1 MLFNIWGG
9 GTIMAYVCIKGNKIE
24 VGGVSLMLGEISA
37 AALSITRKEFEKMY
51 ESMSK
56 ADRLLFQN
64 KYDLQC
70 QETTKM
76 INALADGGLEG
87 LKKYDLNEGTD
98 EELAPGYPEL
108 NEASEHLARTAE
120 LMNKYQIFQ
129 LFNMDSLEG
138 LLNETRKY
146 AETINDRITTFKI
159 IKMCYND
166 IKDHLDDLFVFNKT
180 ILKFIIYRLMKLEKR
195 NASEYI
201 KAYADFTQDDEAWRN
216 VVNPFNTPKMNYDFY
231 DKLYM
236 QLYPME
242 TDDGTYV
249 IAEYYAIE
257 TVQFLLKLDFLKA
270 LSVGHQIRRC
280 ESCGRFFMV
289 TKGFKTKYCPTASPI
304 DPNKTCEQVARREK
318 RMREKK
324 ADDPKTES
332 YNRCITRLTRMLERG
347 SITEEQKQMLVQ
359 KAAEY
364 AYQARFMAKYS
375 DKELE
380 EKLSSKNLYRECG
393 MTPPKRGRP
402 PKNNSSDSS
411 GTDNGQTEKPA

>member
-1 MLFNIWGG
+1 
-9 GTIMAYVCIKGNKIE
+9 MAHILIKGNKIE
-24 VGGVSLMLGEISA
+24 IGGVSLMLGEISA
-37 AALSITRKEFEKMY
+37 AALSISRKEFEDMY
-51 ESMSK
+51 VNIAKS
-56 ADRLLFQN
+56 DRLLFQR
-64 KYDLQC
+64 KYD
-70 QETTKM
+70 QERLEATKM
-76 INALADGGLEG
+76 INALAAGGIEV
-87 LKKYDLNEGTD
+87 LKKLDNKEGTD
-98 EELAPGYPEL
+98 EELAPGYPEM
-108 NEASEHLARTAE
+108 NEAVEYLIRAAQ
-120 LMNKYQIFQ
+120 LMDSYQIFQ
-129 LFNMDSLEG
+129 LFNMESLVS
-138 LLNETRKY
+138 LLNDTREY
-146 AETINDRITTFKI
+146 AETLSNRITTFKI
-159 IKMCYND
+159 IKMCHEE
-166 IKDHLDDLFVFNKT
+166 IKDYLDDLFVFNKT
-180 ILKFIIYRLMKLEKR
+180 ILKFVISRLMKLEKR

-201 KAYADFTQDDEAWRN
+201 KAYAEYTQDDEAWRN
-216 VVNPFNTPKMNYDFY
+216 VVNPFNTPKMNYDLY

-236 QLYPME
+236 ELFPLE
-242 TDDGTYV
+242 TEDGTYI
-249 IAEYYAIE
+249 IAEYYTTQ
-257 TVQFLLKLDFLKA
+257 TVQFILKLDFLKA
-270 LSVGHQIRRC
+270 LSVGHQIRKC

-359 KAAEY
+359 KATEY

-411 GTDNGQTEKPA
+411 GTDNEQTEKPA

>member
-1 MLFNIWGG
+1 
-9 GTIMAYVCIKGNKIE
+9 MAHILIKGNKIE
-24 VGGVSLMLGEISA
+24 IGGVSQMLGEISA
-37 AALSITRKEFEKMY
+37 AALSISRKEFEDMY
-51 ESMSK
+51 VNIAKS
-56 ADRLLFQN
+56 DRLLFQS
-64 KYDLQC
+64 KYD
-70 QETTKM
+70 QECLEATKM
-76 INALADGGLEG
+76 INALAAGGIEV
-87 LKKYDLNEGTD
+87 LKKLDNNEGTD
-98 EELAPGYPEL
+98 EELAPGYPEM
-108 NEASEHLARTAE
+108 NEAVEYLIRAAK
-120 LMNKYQIFQ
+120 LMDTYQIFQ
-129 LFNMDSLEG
+129 LFNMESLVS
-138 LLNETRKY
+138 LLNDTREY
-146 AETINDRITTFKI
+146 AETLNNRITTFKI
-159 IKMCYND
+159 IKMCHEE
-166 IKDHLDDLFVFNKT
+166 IKDYLDDLFVFNKT
-180 ILKFIIYRLMKLEKR
+180 ILKFVISRLMKLEKR

-201 KAYADFTQDDEAWRN
+201 KAYAEYTQDDEAWRN
-216 VVNPFNTPKMNYDFY
+216 VVNPFNTPKMNYDLY

-236 QLYPME
+236 ELFPLE
-242 TDDGTYV
+242 TEDGTYI
-249 IAEYYAIE
+249 IAEYYTTQ
-257 TVQFLLKLDFLKA
+257 TVQFILKLDFLKA
-270 LSVGHQIRRC
+270 LSVGHQIRKC

-359 KAAEY
+359 KAEEY

-402 PKNNSSDSS
+402 PKNNGSDSS
-411 GTDNGQTEKPA
+411 ETDNGQTEKPA

>member
-1 MLFNIWGG
+1 
-9 GTIMAYVCIKGNKIE
+9 MAHILIKGNQIE
-24 VGGVSLMLGEISA
+24 IGGVSLMLGEISA
-37 AALSITRKEFEKMY
+37 AALSISRKEFEDMY
-51 ESMSK
+51 VNIAKS
-56 ADRLLFQN
+56 DRLLFQR
-64 KYDLQC
+64 KYD
-70 QETTKM
+70 QERLEATKM
-76 INALADGGLEG
+76 INALAAGGIEV
-87 LKKYDLNEGTD
+87 LKKLDNKEGTD
-98 EELAPGYPEL
+98 EELAPGYPEM
-108 NEASEHLARTAE
+108 NEAVEYLIRAAK
-120 LMNKYQIFQ
+120 LMDTYQIFQ
-129 LFNMDSLEG
+129 LFNMESLVS
-138 LLNETRKY
+138 LLNDTREY
-146 AETINDRITTFKI
+146 AETLNNRITTFKI
-159 IKMCYND
+159 IKLCYEE
-166 IKDHLDDLFVFNKT
+166 IKDYLDDLFVFNKT
-180 ILKFIIYRLMKLEKR
+180 ILKFVITRLMKLEKR

-201 KAYADFTQDDEAWRN
+201 KAYAEYTQDDEAWRN
-216 VVNPFNTPKMNYDFY
+216 VVNPFNTPKMNYDYY

-236 QLYPME
+236 ELFPLE
-242 TDDGTYV
+242 TEDGSYI
-249 IAEYYAIE
+249 IAEYYTTQ
-257 TVQFLLKLDFLKA
+257 TVQFILKLDFLKA
-270 LSVGHQIRRC
+270 LSVGHQIRKC

-402 PKNNSSDSS
+402 PKNNSADSS
-411 GTDNGQTEKPA
+411 KTDNEQTEKPA